1 MDALLSELE
10 KEQFAKVL
18 EVQALSEN
26 AKWYI
31 DGEGPIYDMME
42 IVNALFE
49 GKHIHLQHNL

>member
-1 MDALLSELE
+1 MVALLSELE

-31 DGEGPIYDMME
+31 EGDGPITDMME
-42 IVNALFE
+42 VITALFE
-49 GKHIHLQHNL
+49 GKHIHLQH

>member
-1 MDALLSELE
+1 MVALLSELE

-31 DGEGPIYDMME
+31 EGEGPIHNMVE
-42 IVNALFE
+42 VVNALFE
-49 GKHIHLQHNL
+49 GKHIHLQH